1 MNRIFELEAQ
11 NLQDTWSILYL
22 FLSKALLQAHPD
34 GESALRAVV
43 RCYGG
48 YIGASEREE
57 YRKAGKKINLAN
69 FYTYPCTR
77 FYDPRFY
84 VYQQQLNEQVALF
97 DVIRCPFAR
106 MMKLYNGEAEGKVFC
121 EEYTAA
127 CIEAYTEK
135 IAQVNVSEVLTE
147 LRDTHCRIA
156 SYYRPGNFGAGWQK
170 DSFNSFAEEPIT
182 AELHQ
187 ELNQASVIWHRS
199 AEYLV
204 QAFSRCEANIGWP
217 EEALSAGIEMLASFL
232 KMRAS
237 SMEQPMDLD
246 FLSRNCALNASDPE
260 AVPLSKQL
268 YQKLLAVLK
277 L

>member
-1 MNRIFELEAQ
+1 
-11 NLQDTWSILYL
+11 
-22 FLSKALLQAHPD
+22 
-34 GESALRAVV
+34 
-43 RCYGG
+43 
-48 YIGASEREE
+48 
-57 YRKAGKKINLAN
+57 
-69 FYTYPCTR
+69 
-77 FYDPRFY
+77 
-84 VYQQQLNEQVALF
+84 
-97 DVIRCPFAR
+97 
-106 MMKLYNGEAEGKVFC
+106 MKLYNGEAEGKVFC

-237 SMEQPMDLD
+237 SMEQPMDLN

>member
-22 FLSKALLQAHPD
+22 FLSKALLQVHPD
-34 GESALRAVV
+34 GESTLRAVV

-57 YRKAGKKINLAN
+57 HQKIGKKINLAN
-69 FYTYPCTR
+69 FYTYPCSR

-106 MMKLYNGEAEGKVFC
+106 MMKLYSGETEGKVFC

-147 LRDTHCRIA
+147 PRDTHCRIA
-156 SYYRPGNFGAGWQK
+156 IYYRPGNLGAGWQ
-170 DSFNSFAEEPIT
+170 DGSFSSFAEKPIT

-187 ELNQASVIWHRS
+187 DLNQASVIWHRS

-204 QAFSRCEANIGWP
+204 RAFCQYETNIVWP
-217 EEALSAGIEMLASFL
+217 EEALSAGIQMLASFL

-237 SMEQPMDLD
+237 SMEQSMDLD
-246 FLSRNCALNASDPE
+246 FLSRNCALNASAPE
-260 AVPLSKQL
+260 ALPLSKQL

>member
-22 FLSKALLQAHPD
+22 FLSKALLQAHHD
-34 GESALRAVV
+34 GESALRATV
-43 RCYGG
+43 RLYGS
-48 YIGASEREE
+48 YIGTAERNEQQ
-57 YRKAGKKINLAN
+57 KTGKKINLAN
-69 FYTYPCTR
+69 FYMFPHYR
-77 FYDPRFY
+77 FYDPRLY
-84 VYQQQLNEQVALF
+84 ASQQQLNEQVALF

-106 MMKLYNGEAEGKVFC
+106 MMKLYNGETEGKVFC

-147 LRDTHCRIA
+147 PQDTHCRIA
-156 SYYRPGNFGAGWQK
+156 SYYRPGNFGTGWK
-170 DSFNSFAEEPIT
+170 ETSFNSFAEEPVT

-187 ELNQASVIWHRS
+187 ELNQASMIWHQS

-204 QAFSRCEANIGWP
+204 RAFSQFETNIAWP

-237 SMEQPMDLD
+237 SMERPIDLD
-246 FLSRNCALNASDPE
+246 FLSRNCALNTSTPE
-260 AVPLSKQL
+260 VTPLTKQL
-268 YQKLLAVLK
+268 YQKLLAVLE